1 MRYLST
7 IFLAFVLMTPV
18 YVTAQHR
25 HAQLL
30 ADLHSEDKRV
40 RRKAAE
46 ELGRAGSEQA
56 VPALIDALR
65 DPDQMVAAAA
75 ALSLGELKDRRAVA
89 ALVTVLKDMSEE
101 VRGNAALALGRIGER
116 SAVPMLL
123 HLLNDAEVFPR
134 ASAASALGRIGD
146 RQAVA
151 QISKVL
157 AQDPEPQVRTSAAEA
172 LGAIADIS
180 ARDALIT
187 ALKDQSNYVR
197 TAAAAALGQLGSDT
211 TVVSA
216 LIEALKDGDRMV
228 RSAAAESL
236 GRSRDERAVRPLIEA
251 LTDDDQF
258 VRTSAA
264 FSLGRLGSR
273 QAVDPLIDTLQLD
286 DNRVKARAVEALGAI
301 GDPRAVDVIVVLV
314 KDTNRFVKGSAI
326 AALGR
331 IADRK
336 AVDPLLTSLSDHD
349 PQIRRAVL
357 DALGRI
363 GDERAFLQVSEL
375 LKKESDQNVRLTALT
390 TAARLGGQ
398 RSIPMLVEALS
409 DREQELRNTA
419 ASALAHLEL
428 SATFPAMLE
437 RASKLDLQS
446 LAGVQNPF
454 RIYFKEA
461 EGAQELLIR
470 AASDSDATLR
480 QRALI
485 VAGIL
490 GDHKLL
496 TLGLK
501 DLASDNRALATL
513 LLGRAADKSTM
524 ASLRSVVDDED
535 ARVRKYAEEA
545 LARMGAPKY
554 EPPAASSV
562 PEVVGQ
568 HSGVETALIVRKEL
582 RPAPHPLP
590 PPAATPSEVIDTSL
604 TLPIELA
611 RTGELPP
618 PEAPAT
624 ESEAPATESVKVVEV
639 PAFVPKIPSRISIE
653 RVDEMLSATET
664 MKIPAPATELPS
676 PPEPEATVSERVEKV
691 DAPPRLSVAARNE
704 RVAMETLKL
713 MMQAQKRYFEEH
725 GCYATLDLLVAEGL
739 LERDLQNGEVSGY
752 ELVLYVS
759 PATKKRGAR
768 YFVIASPTDY
778 GEGGERSF
786 YLDEEGAIRA
796 TSGTS
801 RVQVGEVYGSW
812 NRVEN

>member
-1 MRYLST
+1 MRYLSP
-7 IFLAFVLMTPV
+7 IFLAFLLLTPI

-25 HAQLL
+25 HSQLL
-30 ADLHSEDKRV
+30 ADLRSEDKRV

-46 ELGRAGSEQA
+46 ELGRTGGEQA

-116 SAVPMLL
+116 GAVPMLL
-123 HLLNDAEVFPR
+123 HLLSDAEVFPR

-151 QISKVL
+151 QISKAL

-180 ARDALIT
+180 AREALIT

-216 LIEALKDGDRMV
+216 LIDALKDSDRMV

-251 LTDDDQF
+251 LTDSDQF

-301 GDPRAVDVIVVLV
+301 GDPRAVDVIVGLL
-314 KDTNRFVKGSAI
+314 KETNRFVKGNAI

-336 AVDPLLTSLSDHD
+336 AVDPLLASLSDQD
-349 PQIRRAVL
+349 PQIRRAAL

-375 LKKESDQNVRLTALT
+375 FRKESDQNVRLTALA
-390 TAARLGGQ
+390 TAAKLGGRQ
-398 RSIPMLVEALS
+398 SIPMLMDALA
-409 DREQELRNTA
+409 DREQELRNSA
-419 ASALAHLEL
+419 ASALARLDL

-446 LAGVQNPF
+446 LAGVQTPF

-461 EGAQELLIR
+461 TGAQELLSSSVSE
-470 AASDSDATLR
+470 SDGTLR

-501 DLASDNRALATL
+501 DPESDNRALATL
-513 LLGRAADKSTM
+513 LLGRAADKSTI
-524 ASLRSVVDDED
+524 ASLRGVVDDGD

-545 LARMGAPKY
+545 LARMGALKY

-562 PEVVGQ
+562 PEVAGQ
-568 HSGVETALIVRKEL
+568 HSGVETALITRKDL
-582 RPAPHPLP
+582 PPAPRPLP
-590 PPAATPSEVIDTSL
+590 LLPPRAAKPVEVSDASP
-604 TLPIELA
+604 TLPVIELA
-611 RTGELPP
+611 RAGELPP

-624 ESEAPATESVKVVEV
+624 EPVKAVEARES
-639 PAFVPKIPSRISIE
+639 VPKIPSRLSID

-664 MKIPAPATELPS
+664 IPVPTTELPS

-691 DAPPRLSVAARNE
+691 DALPRLSVAARNE
-704 RVAMETLKL
+704 RVVMETLRL
-713 MMQAQKRYFEEH
+713 MTRAQKRYFEEH

-739 LERDLQNGEVSGY
+739 LERDLQSGEVSGY
-752 ELVLYVS
+752 ELALYVS

-768 YFVIASPTDY
+768 YFVIASPTEY
-778 GEGGERSF
+778 GAGGERSF